1 MKKYR
6 CLLSIIFVMSVFGF
20 AQAAPAFTPAQSS
33 FYVSSSKTAQL
44 FSYIIK
50 DEKAALRYVT
60 HAQLY
65 AKKSRRS
72 WNDTALDY
80 VAYPMVDKVVGYGM
94 ESITIETDQLSDR
107 QKKIKEFVVDNTQL
121 IVSASVIKLVSIES
135 DKGIMKADRNDGKL
149 FVRSC
154 AVQVGCDV
162 LNKTLVEPL
171 VGIIVEDTT
180 SWTAT
185 VLRFVGSRLVG
196 RIVIGQVNK
205 I

>member
-94 ESITIETDQLSDR
+94 ESITIETDQISDR
-107 QKKIKEFVVDNTQL
+107 QKKIKEFSRVVDIMYVLLSTLLYRPSDCVVKQGL
-121 IVSASVIKLVSIES
+121 HVST
-135 DKGIMKADRNDGKL
+135 M
-149 FVRSC
+149 
-154 AVQVGCDV
+154 
-162 LNKTLVEPL
+162 
-171 VGIIVEDTT
+171 
-180 SWTAT
+180 
-185 VLRFVGSRLVG
+185 
-196 RIVIGQVNK
+196 
-205 I
+205 